1 MKRNEYCLTDL
12 WDNIMHT
19 DIQIIGFQ
27 KKEEKKK
34 EYETIFEYIVVRNLP
49 NMGKEI
55 ATNSRKPTE
64 SHIGWT
70 QIEIC
75 QETSN

>member
-34 EYETIFEYIVVRNLP
+34 EYETIFE
-49 NMGKEI
+49 
-55 ATNSRKPTE
+55 
-64 SHIGWT
+64 
-70 QIEIC
+70 
-75 QETSN
+75 